1 MILGKHERMVYLM
14 KNSSQKKRVISAAI
28 ALLGVCILVI
38 CILLTRNVTDMSQTV
53 KTVTI
58 AGGCIVL
65 VTALIISVI
74 LDRGACRFE
83 CQKCSYQF
91 KPTITAYL
99 LGAHFPMKRHLK
111 CPKCNRIGYCKVK
124 VNEEVIP

>member
-1 MILGKHERMVYLM
+1 M

-28 ALLGVCILVI
+28 ALLGVFILVI
-38 CILLTRNVTDMSQTV
+38 CILMARNVTDMSQTV

-65 VTALIISVI
+65 VTALSISVI

-83 CQKCSYQF
+83 CQKCGYQF
-91 KPTITAYL
+91 KPTLTAYL

-111 CPKCNRIGYCKVK
+111 CPKCNRIGYCEVKLNEKV
-124 VNEEVIP
+124 I

>member
-1 MILGKHERMVYLM
+1 M
-14 KNSSQKKRVISAAI
+14 KNSSQKKRVMSAAI

-38 CILLTRNVTDMSQTV
+38 CILLTKNVTDMNQTV

-65 VTALIISVI
+65 VTTLIISII
-74 LDRGACRFE
+74 LDRGACWFE
-83 CQKCSYQF
+83 CQKCNYQF
-91 KPTITAYL
+91 KPTLTAYL

-111 CPKCNRIGYCKVK
+111 CPKCGKIGYCEVK
-124 VNEEVIP
+124 LNEEVI

>member
-1 MILGKHERMVYLM
+1 MVYLM
-14 KNSSQKKRVISAAI
+14 KNSNQKKRVMSVTI
-28 ALLGVCILVI
+28 ALLGVFILVI
-38 CILLTRNVTDMSQTV
+38 CILLARNVTDMSQTV
-53 KTVTI
+53 KTVI
-58 AGGCIVL
+58 VASGCIVL

-83 CQKCSYQF
+83 CQKCGYQF

-99 LGAHFPMKRHLK
+99 MGAHFPMKRHLK
-111 CPKCNRIGYCKVK
+111 CPKCSKIGYCEVK

>member
-1 MILGKHERMVYLM
+1 MRCHYGK
-14 KNSSQKKRVISAAI
+14 SSQKKQVMSAII

-38 CILLTRNVTDMSQTV
+38 CILLTRNVTDMSQNV
-53 KTVTI
+53 KTVTV

-83 CQKCSYQF
+83 CQKCGYQF
-91 KPTITAYL
+91 KPT
-99 LGAHFPMKRHLK
+99 LK
-111 CPKCNRIGYCKVK
+111 GVIGTVLAD
-124 VNEEVIP
+124 NLFR